1 MVPAVGPDP
10 VRHRRSA
17 PRALNLRSR
26 RAAAAVALA
35 LAAFVPICW
44 AVIALLGAFPGDA
57 GSAAEVREER
67 HSGLALAIAHALDW
81 LGHPGVAAGVSAAL
95 ALGVWRAY
103 GRRHAAL
110 VLAALGV
117 SIITTVLKVSFG
129 RTRPPGALPT
139 DPSFPS
145 GHTAWATAVF
155 GLVALL
161 AAADRRWGVTVV
173 CALIIACMGPS
184 RVLLGVHWFSD
195 VIAGYAIGLAWLL
208 VVVLVGLPWAQQ
220 DRAARA
226 GEPARS

>member
-1 MVPAVGPDP
+1 VRSQPWLDP
-10 VRHRRSA
+10 GSA
-17 PRALNLRSR
+17 RFR

-44 AVIALLGAFPGDA
+44 AIIAVLGAFPGDA

-67 HSGLALAIAHALDW
+67 RSGLALRVAHALDW
-81 LGHPGVAAGVSAAL
+81 LGHPGVAAAVSAAL
-95 ALGVWRAY
+95 ALWVWRAY
-103 GRRHAAL
+103 GPRHAAL
-110 VLAALGV
+110 VLGALGV
-117 SIITTVLKVSFG
+117 SIITTVMKVSFG

-161 AAADRRWGVTVV
+161 AAGQRRWATTAA
-173 CALIIACMGPS
+173 CALVIAAMGPS

-195 VIAGYAIGLAWLL
+195 VIAGYAVGLAWLL
-208 VVVLVGLPWAQQ
+208 VVLLVGLPWARQ
-220 DRAARA
+220 DAARA
-226 GEPARS
+226 PARR